1 MVVATATVEV
11 VVVVAVAAAMVVA
24 MPVVACIEVYDWE
37 GEAVDSVRGR
47 RSEPMQSKD
56 TSTTM
61 IVRPKLPLSL
71 SLLYSSKNRIGK
83 LLGGFVASRSTKRKG
98 SGGNGCCRCHSDDQ
112 SRRRMVSFERET
124 DGPGSSIYSSFRQR
138 VL

>member
-1 MVVATATVEV
+1 MVVATAAVEV
-11 VVVVAVAAAMVVA
+11 VVAAAAMVVA

-61 IVRPKLPLSL
+61 IVRPKLPLP
-71 SLLYSSKNRIGK
+71 LLYSSKNRIGK

-98 SGGNGCCRCHSDDQ
+98 SGGNGCCRCHSDYQ
-112 SRRRMVSFERET
+112 SRRRMVSFELET
-124 DGPGSSIYSSFRQR
+124 DGPGSSIYLSFRQR

>member
-1 MVVATATVEV
+1 
-11 VVVVAVAAAMVVA
+11 MVVA

-37 GEAVDSVRGR
+37 GEAVGSVRGR

-61 IVRPKLPLSL
+61 IVRSKLSL

-83 LLGGFVASRSTKRKG
+83 LLGGFVANRSTKRKG
-98 SGGNGCCRCHSDDQ
+98 SGGNGCCRCHSDYQ

-124 DGPGSSIYSSFRQR
+124 DGPGNRNFGKRWKYDHRFSGELEREITVGIRSS
-138 VL
+138 